1 MGVRNSRNLNQM
13 LYWKLSV
20 KIQVCKFNVY
30 ARASY
35 GGIKM
40 QRFYNLLI
48 VDNMNIDDLGT
59 MHKEK
64 RQDVKEIRDE

>member
-1 MGVRNSRNLNQM
+1 M
-13 LYWKLSV
+13 
-20 KIQVCKFNVY
+20 Y